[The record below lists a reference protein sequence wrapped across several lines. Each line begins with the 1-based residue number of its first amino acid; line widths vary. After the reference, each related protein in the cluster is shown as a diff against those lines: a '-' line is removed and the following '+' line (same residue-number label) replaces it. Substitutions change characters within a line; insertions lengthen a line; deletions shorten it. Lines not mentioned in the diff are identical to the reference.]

1 MRDRSEM
8 SKGKAPW
15 LLPLL
20 AGAFVLT
27 ILVWGFLKPG
37 PPSIRVGERAPTF
50 TLSLLDGGQISLKEL
65 RGQVVVLNFWASWCG
80 PCRLEAPVLAQVWQD
95 YRGDEVAFVGI
106 AHNDV
111 PQRAQDFVEGY
122 GITFP
127 NGLDVTGEIAQT
139 YGLNAVPETFVIDG
153 EGVVQAYHRGA
164 IVKAGALVSMIE
176 EALNASP

>member
-1 MRDRSEM
+1 M

-15 LLPLL
+15 LLPSF
-20 AGAFVLT
+20 AGALVLT
-27 ILVWGFLKPG
+27 VLVWGFLKPG
-37 PPSIRVGERAPTF
+37 PPSVQVGERAPAF
-50 TLSLLDGGQISLKEL
+50 TLPLLDGDRTSLKEL

-80 PCRLEAPVLAQVWQD
+80 PCRLEAPVLEQVWQD
-95 YRGDEVAFVGI
+95 YGGDEVAFVGI

-111 PQRAQDFVEGY
+111 PQRAQDFVENH

-127 NGLDVTGEIAQT
+127 NGLDVTGEIAEA
-139 YGLNAVPETFVIDG
+139 YGLHAVPETFVIDG

-164 IVKAGALVSMIE
+164 IVNARALVSMIE